1 MVLQRLC
8 EEPNVELHWSMQPG
22 VTDGSL
28 EFSETREAA
37 FEAYRAVESDWLGL
51 QGPPLVLA
59 ILCIRADYV
68 KASILAGTMT
78 RHQSKLR
85 TFRNMPLRAQAY
97 TINIDAHVPFSTP
110 LLTDALMSAGI
121 VQAPTSQNCVLYGGF
136 LLAYVP
142 QLNTT
147 AGLHWSTQPGAYGR
161 ITLYSTA
168 EGYQSKYDY
177 YRGGSADSA
186 PEVAMVAMHFAEGSL
201 DKLIATGLL
210 AKGKGQ
216 GEYSYHA
223 SVYAASLFD
232 DRAVAYTAE
241 RVLVRTVGLAPELPA
256 EQPADADHL
265 MEVPDIACVE
275 YELTLLRRVD
285 TLQRARS
292 SNYTGLHRI
301 IEEKEREFAEMK
313 ATFGAEFVEPTDAE
327 AVVEPTDAEAED
339 FKRKS
344 GMGNRCSRSSRS
356 FAQRSR
362 SPIPKAR
369 PTCARSSTDH
379 LRQELV
385 DKQMM
390 SDVEKRELA
399 AEREERAAEREAI
412 EREQPAE
419 REERERELAAEREA
433 IASKERELT
442 ILRQIDAIQAPILNK
457 YTGVPLW
464 IEAAERDLA
473 ERKARLALKSSSHQM
488 LRLSSNQ

>member
-1 MVLQRLC
+1 M
-8 EEPNVELHWSMQPG
+8 
-22 VTDGSL
+22 
-28 EFSETREAA
+28 
-37 FEAYRAVESDWLGL
+37 
-51 QGPPLVLA
+51 
-59 ILCIRADYV
+59 
-68 KASILAGTMT
+68 
-78 RHQSKLR
+78 
-85 TFRNMPLRAQAY
+85 
-97 TINIDAHVPFSTP
+97 
-110 LLTDALMSAGI
+110 
-121 VQAPTSQNCVLYGGF
+121 
-136 LLAYVP
+136 
-142 QLNTT
+142 
-147 AGLHWSTQPGAYGR
+147 
-161 ITLYSTA
+161 
-168 EGYQSKYDY
+168 
-177 YRGGSADSA
+177 
-186 PEVAMVAMHFAEGSL
+186 
-201 DKLIATGLL
+201 
-210 AKGKGQ
+210 
-216 GEYSYHA
+216 
-223 SVYAASLFD
+223 
-232 DRAVAYTAE
+232 
-241 RVLVRTVGLAPELPA
+241 VRTVGLAPELPA
-256 EQPADADHL
+256 EQPANSDHL
-265 MEVPDIACVE
+265 MEVADIACVE

-412 EREQPAE
+412 ERQQPAE